1 MEASGAASRGD
12 ESESDHDG
20 QDPETPPPNSSRAA
34 RSLDLE
40 DEEEANGEEII
51 VPSIACQLLP
61 HGLYVFLPATVALM
75 AWLATL
81 SADDC
86 DLAKVTGDAVAE
98 LTGNPGATE
107 LINS

>member
-1 MEASGAASRGD
+1 MEASSGARTASGD
-12 ESESDHDG
+12 ESESDHD
-20 QDPETPPPNSSRAA
+20 QEPPPPNSSRA
-34 RSLDLE
+34 DLE

-98 LTGNPGATE
+98 LTGNPGATV